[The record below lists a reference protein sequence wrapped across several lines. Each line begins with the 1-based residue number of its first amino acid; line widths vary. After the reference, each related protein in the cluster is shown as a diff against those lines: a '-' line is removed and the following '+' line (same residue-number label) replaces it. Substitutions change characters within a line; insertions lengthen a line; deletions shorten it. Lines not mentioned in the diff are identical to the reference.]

1 MLFLLKSRKE
11 GKEKVSIYSVYCFF
25 LRKENGED
33 E

>member
-25 LRKENGED
+25 FTKRKRRG
-33 E
+33 